1 MVPGIKPVGNYRRGR
16 IKSIPV
22 SRTTNRILGFER
34 FFSLQAGWNAKMKVT
49 GRLFQTFLESER
61 TMQIQVHTDGQI
73 HSDENFIAKVKEHL
87 QDKLK
92 RYEKRIMRLEVY
104 FHDENSS
111 TKKGD
116 QDKRCQIEARLN
128 GLKPLSASDDQSSV
142 MQALSGATKK
152 LEAVIE
158 SALGKLE
165 DR

>member
-1 MVPGIKPVGNYRRGR
+1 
-16 IKSIPV
+16 
-22 SRTTNRILGFER
+22 
-34 FFSLQAGWNAKMKVT
+34 MKVT

-73 HSDENFIAKVKEHL
+73 HSDEDFITKVQEYL
-87 QDKLK
+87 EDKLK
-92 RYEKRIMRLEVY
+92 RFDKRIMRLEVH

-116 QDKRCQIEARLN
+116 LDKRCQIEARLN
-128 GLKPLSASDDQSSV
+128 GLKPMSASDHQPFV

-158 SALGKLE
+158 STLGKLE

>member
-1 MVPGIKPVGNYRRGR
+1 
-16 IKSIPV
+16 
-22 SRTTNRILGFER
+22 
-34 FFSLQAGWNAKMKVT
+34 MKVT
-49 GRLFQTFLESER
+49 RLCCQTFFERER
-61 TMQIQVHTDGQI
+61 TMQIQIHTDGQI

-87 QDKLK
+87 EDKLK
-92 RYEKRIMRLEVY
+92 RYKNRIMRLEVH

-111 TKKGD
+111 AKKGD

-128 GLKPLSASDDQSSV
+128 GLKPLSASDDQPSV

-158 SALGKLE
+158 STLGKLE